1 MDVGLLLEQIVQKT
15 SQSRGTMSNKMV
27 SYDDSVRLGLAH
39 VIPHSI
45 DSEGSQLDVSF
56 ISEGKG
62 SRKACL
68 EHLEMLT
75 IAKSLV
81 AWFRD
86 HDLQAFKQWAFI
98 AEKLQRM
105 ARQLAPTES
114 IAAPDLMYALFS
126 DHEDII
132 SWFSQHTGY
141 FQNNKDA
148 HNPKQAVYFHYQAF
162 LALRGDWDELKSRCE
177 RILAMEHEIKKD
189 RRFLLDQRFYLALAE
204 GNIADMESVLT
215 EMTNPKNARIRNFEF
230 PFGLEKRLFSGF
242 ATLYAKL
249 AWRHGYQLQVD
260 SVWIP
265 QPWLP
270 VQPLERYEEP
280 WEFMREFDLF
290 TPFEGEFAQLSP
302 VKR

>member
-1 MDVGLLLEQIVQKT
+1 
-15 SQSRGTMSNKMV
+15 MSNKLMA
-27 SYDDSVRLGLAH
+27 YHDSVQLGLAH
-39 VIPHSI
+39 VVPHSTE
-45 DSEGSQLDVSF
+45 DEGNILA
-56 ISEGKG
+56 ISLILEGKG
-62 SRKACL
+62 NRGGCL
-68 EHLEMLT
+68 ANLQRLT
-75 IAKSLV
+75 TAKSLI

-86 HDLQAFKQWAFI
+86 HDLQAFKEWAFV
-98 AEKLQRM
+98 AAKLQRM
-105 ARQLAPTES
+105 ARQLAPTEMIS
-114 IAAPDLMYALFS
+114 APNLMYVVFS

-162 LALRGDWDELKSRCE
+162 LALRGDWDELKNRCE

-204 GNIADMESVLT
+204 GKVAEMESVLT
-215 EMTNPKNARIRNFEF
+215 EMTNPKNARVRNFEF
-230 PFGLEKRLFSGF
+230 PFGLEERLFSGF

-265 QPWLP
+265 QAWLP
-270 VQPLERYEEP
+270 IQPLERYEEP
-280 WEFMREFDLF
+280 WKFMREFDIF
-290 TPFEGEFAQLSP
+290 MP
-302 VKR
+302 VECIGC

>member
-1 MDVGLLLEQIVQKT
+1 
-15 SQSRGTMSNKMV
+15 MSNKLMA
-27 SYDDSVRLGLAH
+27 YHDSVQLGLAH
-39 VIPHSI
+39 VVPRTMSDEFVPALGLIQS
-45 DSEGSQLDVSF
+45 GQ
-56 ISEGKG
+56 GN
-62 SRKACL
+62 RKACL
-68 EHLEMLT
+68 GSLNSY
-75 IAKSLV
+75 ARSKSLV

-86 HDLQAFKQWAFI
+86 HDLQAFKQWAFV
-98 AEKLQRM
+98 AAKLQLM

-114 IAAPDLMYALFS
+114 IAAPHLMYALFS

-162 LALRGDWDELKSRCE
+162 LALRGDWDELKNRCD
-177 RILAMEHEIKKD
+177 RILAMQHEIKRD

-204 GNIADMESVLT
+204 GKIAEMESVLT
-215 EMTNPKNARIRNFEF
+215 EMTNPKNARVRNFEF
-230 PFGLEKRLFSGF
+230 PFGLEERLFSGF

-265 QPWLP
+265 QAWLP
-270 VQPLERYEEP
+270 IQPLERYEEP
-280 WEFMREFDLF
+280 WEYLN
-290 TPFEGEFAQLSP
+290 L
-302 VKR
+302 